1 MSLLRENGPIFRGC
15 HSLDL
20 RSQQCRRSDTNFV
33 KRKLSDKKA
42 SPEKIQGVTITD
54 RKGNEGAKKRAGGG
68 EGYKV

>member
-1 MSLLRENGPIFRGC
+1 MSN
-15 HSLDL
+15 
-20 RSQQCRRSDTNFV
+20 RSDINFV